1 MGPWDRLVENISSK
15 LAFFPPTP
23 ATYAVREHQD
33 GTGEQYIQP
42 LSPDVPKVLQCKVK
56 IIPVPPFKRGG
67 GGTNIVTAF
76 FRYGSHSRSSH
87 ASSGA
92 GGASSSAAT
101 AAASSSAASRLTLL
115 YSHGN
120 AVDLGHMLPVYREL
134 SRLLKVNVMGYDY
147 SGYGC
152 STGSPTVNNTLADIT
167 AVLACLQDTY
177 GIPAGRVVLY
187 GQSVGS
193 GPSCYLGAERADL
206 AGVVLHSPLLS
217 GVRVLK
223 PHVRW
228 WPAWADV
235 YPNHTLAPK
244 IKSPVLVMHGTEDEV
259 IHISCGK
266 RLHELCPN
274 KATPLWAAGYGH
286 QDLEMCSGYLPTLEN
301 FLAKVAGQQYLQ
313 MPAGP
318 GAAGPS
324 VVAQQQQ
331 QQQQGQAVGG
341 APAPAAAA
349 AAAGAAAQ
357 QRAAATAS
365 GAGAGGSG
373 SASTPSGA
381 GQAGAGSGGAGA
393 LNGQNGHQATGAGT
407 AGGPP
412 ASASGGRR

>member
-1 MGPWDRLVENISSK
+1 MGPWDRLVENISSR

-33 GTGEQYIQP
+33 GTGEQFIQP
-42 LSPDVPKVLQCKVK
+42 LSPDVPKVLQCKVRV
-56 IIPVPPFKRGG
+56 IPVPALKRGG
-67 GGTNIVTAF
+67 GGTSIVTAF
-76 FRYGSHSRSSH
+76 FRYGSHSRSSN

-92 GGASSSAAT
+92 AGSASAAAAVAA
-101 AAASSSAASRLTLL
+101 AAASNRLTLL

-152 STGSPTVNNTLADIT
+152 STGTPTVTNTLADIT

-259 IHISCGK
+259 IHISCGR
-266 RLHELCPN
+266 RLLELCPN

-286 QDLEMCSGYLPTLEN
+286 QDLEMCSGYLPSLEN
-301 FLAKVAGQQYLQ
+301 FLAKVAGQQYLH

-318 GAAGPS
+318 GATGPA
-324 VVAQQQQ
+324 VVAQQQL
-331 QQQQGQAVGG
+331 QQQGQAVGG
-341 APAPAAAA
+341 APAPAAPAA
-349 AAAGAAAQ
+349 AAAAAAQQRLAAVGSGPSGASAAAGAAGAGS
-357 QRAAATAS
+357 AAAT
-365 GAGAGGSG
+365 
-373 SASTPSGA
+373 P
-381 GQAGAGSGGAGA
+381 
-393 LNGQNGHQATGAGT
+393 NGLNGHQAAAGNGA
-407 AGGPP
+407 AGGLP
-412 ASASGGRR
+412 ASASGGRRS

>member
-1 MGPWDRLVENISSK
+1 MGPWGRLVENISSR

-23 ATYAVREHQD
+23 PTYAVREHQD

-42 LSPDVPKVLQCKVK
+42 LSPDVPKVLQCKVR
-56 IIPVPPFKRGG
+56 IIPVPALKRGG

-76 FRYGSHSRSSH
+76 FRYGSHSRSSN

-92 GGASSSAAT
+92 AGSSAAAAAA
-101 AAASSSAASRLTLL
+101 AAASASNRLTLL

-152 STGSPTVNNTLADIT
+152 STGTPTVNNTLADIT
-167 AVLACLQDTY
+167 AVLGCLQSAY

-266 RLHELCPN
+266 RLLELCPN

-318 GAAGPS
+318 GAVGPA
-324 VVAQQQQ
+324 VVA
-331 QQQQGQAVGG
+331 QQQGQAVGG
-341 APAPAAAA
+341 APAPSAPSAAAA
-349 AAAGAAAQ
+349 AAAQQRLAAAGSGPSGAAAAAAGSAGSAEPGS
-357 QRAAATAS
+357 AAATP
-365 GAGAGGSG
+365 
-373 SASTPSGA
+373 T
-381 GQAGAGSGGAGA
+381 
-393 LNGQNGHQATGAGT
+393 GQNGHQAPGSGT

-412 ASASGGRR
+412 ASASGGRRS